1 MLWDTGKVAEKR
13 RQNEIEKELSPS
25 DRFVLA
31 MLGLMALAALGLVSV
46 MLL

>member
-1 MLWDTGKVAEKR
+1 MLWDTGNVAEKR
-13 RQNEIEKELSPS
+13 RQSEIDKELSPS

-31 MLGLMALAALGLVSV
+31 LLGVMALAALGLVSV